1 MNIRTLERQNI
12 YTALLAGLLLVAFDC
27 LADEPNANRML
38 VGRFDNKV
46 QSDRSPADHR
56 VPHVVVDIKGALQPN
71 WTLWAVHVEADPATS
86 YDQTWAMHS
95 ETLNGVGAL
104 VPYYQ
109 LKQETP
115 PSAARFD
122 PTAWLSLEAC
132 AMRGKSGSRQMQGFS
147 EGEPCVA
154 VSMNIG
160 ARRALL
166 PVAYEVDGNALHIDL
181 NLRGERTA
189 IVADRLPR

>member
-1 MNIRTLERQNI
+1 MNFQPLESQRMNGVLLAS
-12 YTALLAGLLLVAFDC
+12 ALLVVVCCRAG
-27 LADEPNANRML
+27 EPNANHVL
-38 VGRFDNKV
+38 VGRFDNNV
-46 QSDRSPADHR
+46 QSDRSPADHH
-56 VPHVVVDIKGALQPN
+56 VPYVVIDIEGTPQPN
-71 WTLWAVHVEADPATS
+71 WTLWAVHIETDAATS

-115 PSAARFD
+115 PSAATFD

-166 PVAYEVDGNALHIDL
+166 PVAYEVDGNALHVDL

-189 IVADRLPR
+189 IVADRLP

>member
-1 MNIRTLERQNI
+1 MNLRTLERQSV
-12 YTALLAGLLLVAFDC
+12 YSALLAGVLLVAVDC
-27 LADEPNANRML
+27 LADGPNADRMF
-38 VGRFDNKV
+38 VGRYDNKV
-46 QSDRSPADHR
+46 QSNRSPADHHVPR
-56 VPHVVVDIKGALQPN
+56 VAIDIQGTPQPH
-71 WTLWAVHVEADPATS
+71 WTLWAVHVETDAVTS

-115 PSAARFD
+115 PSAAAFD

-132 AMRGKSGSRQMQGFS
+132 AMRGKSGSKQMQGFS

-154 VSMNIG
+154 VSMNVG

-166 PVAYEVDGNALHIDL
+166 PVAFEFDRNALHIDL
-181 NLRGERTA
+181 NLHGERTA
-189 IVADRLPR
+189 IVADRLP